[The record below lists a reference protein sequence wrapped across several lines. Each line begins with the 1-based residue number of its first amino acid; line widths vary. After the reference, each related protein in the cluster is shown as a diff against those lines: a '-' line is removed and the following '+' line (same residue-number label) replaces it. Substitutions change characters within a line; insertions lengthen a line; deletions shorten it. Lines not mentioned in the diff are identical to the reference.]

1 LILPDHEIRAA
12 IELGELR
19 IEPSPADDCF
29 QPASVELTLG
39 PHFLVDG
46 EDFGRTL
53 DPGEDGWLARGDFAL
68 ASTVESVK
76 IPYHMVAQVNG
87 KSSLARRGLVVHQTA
102 GFIDPGFQG
111 QVTLELTNVSMNP
124 IRLTVGMK
132 ICQLVFM
139 YCSRPVERPYG
150 HPELG
155 SHYQGQS
162 GPTRSAT
169 AV

>member
-1 LILPDHEIRAA
+1 LILPDWDIRAA
-12 IELGELR
+12 IELGELV
-19 IEPSPADDCF
+19 IEPPPADDCF

-39 PHFLVDG
+39 SRFIAPSRGYDSRLPTG
-46 EDFGRTL
+46 GL
-53 DPGEDGWLARGDFAL
+53 QYIQRGDFVL

-76 IPYHMVAQVNG
+76 IPHHMVAQVNG
-87 KSSLARRGLVVHQTA
+87 KSSLARLGLVVHQTA

-111 QVTLELTNVSMNP
+111 QITLELSNVSP
-124 IRLTVGMK
+124 EPVKLTVGMK